1 MRPAAVTAVVG
12 RAIRDRSG
20 VLAMNVRIF
29 AVAGLVLLTG
39 ASLGWSGGAAAADA
53 PITAVI
59 LYPGSATV
67 QRTIQ
72 VPAGASRI
80 EIPGLPA
87 GFDSQTLHAE
97 ADPGIRIGQ
106 IVVHDAGRT
115 EAANPAQADLEAK
128 IQALRDQADAA
139 DAEAKSAEIV
149 KTYLERFGGRGE
161 GERPAAAIDAKM
173 LSGLIE
179 AIGRGAQDAL
189 DRIRRSAIHKREL
202 DKKIQAL
209 ERDLARLRGGD
220 RDIRNLMV
228 ELSAERAGS
237 LRVSYQVNGAGWLPS
252 YRASLDSAR
261 SKVDLERLA
270 LISQKSGEDWRNVQ
284 LTLSTSQPRQSP
296 QAPEP
301 QPWLLS
307 WQPPRPQ
314 PMMAA
319 KSAMAAAPAPA
330 AEARAMADSEP
341 AYQPPMFELQ
351 TDFATE
357 FHVPG
362 RVTLPSDGREVSVAL
377 SQTVLPVQ
385 LRLRVAPRLER
396 TATVIAE
403 ADRPSGVWLPG
414 KMHLFRDGDY
424 IGAGA
429 WNPQAADRF
438 MFSFGRDPL
447 LRVAVDQ
454 VKGQSGSSGLFGKR
468 KERRFAEVF
477 TLTSAHRTPVALLV
491 LESSPVS
498 TAEEVVVERTFEP
511 KPNQENWEQRRGVV
525 AWETTLAPGASTRFS
540 VDYRFEYPQE
550 GWVPGLP

>member
-1 MRPAAVTAVVG
+1 
-12 RAIRDRSG
+12 
-20 VLAMNVRIF
+20 MNVRIF
-29 AVAGLVLLTG
+29 AVAGFVLLAG
-39 ASLGWSGGAAAADA
+39 ASPGWSSGAAAADA

-67 QRTIQ
+67 QRTVQ

-115 EAANPAQADLEAK
+115 EAANPAQADLEMK
-128 IQALRDQADAA
+128 IQALRDQVDAA
-139 DAEAKSAEIV
+139 DAEARSAEIV
-149 KTYLERFGGRGE
+149 KAYLERFGSRGE
-161 GERPAAAIDAKM
+161 GERPAAAIDAKT
-173 LSGLIE
+173 LAGLVD

-220 RDIRNLMV
+220 RDIRNLTV
-228 ELSAERAGS
+228 ELSAERAGN

-252 YRASLDSAR
+252 YRASLDSGR

-319 KSAMAAAPAPA
+319 ARPAMAMAPAPM
-330 AEARAMADSEP
+330 AEARAMVDAEP
-341 AYQPPMFELQ
+341 EYQPPTFENQ
-351 TDFATE
+351 TGFATE
-357 FHVPG
+357 FQVPG

-377 SQTVLPVQ
+377 SRAVLPVQ

-396 TATVIAE
+396 AATVTAE
-403 ADRPSGVWLPG
+403 AERPAGVWLPG
-414 KMHLFRDGDY
+414 KMQLFRDGDY
-424 IGAGA
+424 IGAGP

-438 MFSFGRDPL
+438 VFSFGRDPL

-477 TLTSAHRTPVALLV
+477 TLTSAHRMPVELLV

-498 TAEEVVVERTFEP
+498 TAEEVVVERKFEP
-511 KPNQENWEQRRGVV
+511 KPSQENWEQRRGVV

-540 VDYRFEYPQE
+540 VDYRIEYPQE